1 MGKRSGKIYNESL
14 GSFDRRTHYVLEEAI
29 SLIKKMP
36 HRKFDETVEVNFR
49 LGVDPRHAD
58 QVVRGTVVLP
68 NGLGRSLKIAVF
80 AKGEQAAAAE
90 EAGADFVGA
99 DDLVEKVTGGW
110 TDFDVAIATP
120 DMMGSV
126 GRLGRVLGPRG
137 LMPNPKSGTVTQDVA
152 KAVEEAKAGRVEY
165 RVDRQGNVH
174 APVGKISFDEP
185 RLVENAR
192 TFIDS
197 VMRGRP
203 TSAKG
208 HYVKSATLST
218 TMGPGVRIERSSLAE

>member
-14 GSFDRRTHYVLEEAI
+14 GSFDRRTHYALEEAV
-29 SLIKKMP
+29 SLVKNMP
-36 HRKFDETVEVNFR
+36 HKKFDETVEVNMR
-49 LGVDPRHAD
+49 LRVDPRHAD

-68 NGLGRSLKIAVF
+68 HGLGKSLRIVVF

-137 LMPNPKSGTVTQDVA
+137 LMPNPKSGTVTQDVG
-152 KAVEEAKAGRVEY
+152 KAVDEAKAGRVEY

-174 APVGKISFDEP
+174 APVGKISFDED

-192 TFIDS
+192 ALIDS
-197 VMRGRP
+197 ILRARP
-203 TSAKG
+203 TAAKG
-208 HYVKSATLST
+208 QYVRSVTLST
-218 TMGPGVRIERSSLAE
+218 TMSPGVRIERSSLAG

>member
-29 SLIKKMP
+29 SLVKNMP
-36 HRKFDETVEVNFR
+36 HKKFDETVEVNMR
-49 LGVDPRHAD
+49 LTVDPRQAD

-68 NGLGRSLKIAVF
+68 HGLGKALLIAVF

-120 DMMGSV
+120 DMMGNV

-137 LMPNPKSGTVTQDVA
+137 LMPNPKSGTVTQDVG
-152 KAVEEAKAGRVEY
+152 KAVDEAKAGRVEY

-174 APVGKISFDEP
+174 APVGKISFDED

-192 TFIDS
+192 ALIDS
-197 VMRGRP
+197 ILRARP
-203 TSAKG
+203 TAAKG
-208 HYVKSATLST
+208 EYVRSVTLST
-218 TMGPGVRIERSSLAE
+218 TMSPGVRIERSSLAG